1 MKSRF
6 ANLLPAVSTTNAH
19 FSNSI
24 QVVDGRPKG
33 RYDGTAPEPN
43 PRINSGHMIGSTN
56 LPFMELT
63 NKETMTLKSPA
74 DIRKGKWILVS

>member
-1 MKSRF
+1 
-6 ANLLPAVSTTNAH
+6 
-19 FSNSI
+19 
-24 QVVDGRPKG
+24 
-33 RYDGTAPEPN
+33 
-43 PRINSGHMIGSTN
+43 MIGSTN